1 MLCFVKPGSFWRY
14 WGAVDPSQFGIVKIE
29 ARIPSDGGR
38 QNTLWSVWMMHFSPL
53 SMAKD
58 SKGIQI
64 NSVLPS
70 LRPPS
75 SGVAKGRRQYCA
87 LKTGS
92 TNKEKYCVF
101 NQIWYYLLWGE
112 CKTDCS
118 LQQVFK
124 LGNRSRRSRNGLRNT
139 WVDNVLRLWGKW
151 NQRWSSAA
159 GLELKGELLTIAV
172 KMTAVDV
179 QNPKLWHWEQAKRV
193 TYLCYKTW
201 VSVQDGR
208 NVSTSRWCKL
218 NVLRAVLEFSVNLA
232 EDASPRALITSECKK
247 ESQRRIIVNK
257 KTKAGGEIK
266 GLDSRDTGE
275 KVKGKGLP
283 ATTFFSGIV
292 ESSHICQLPLS
303 YPGILA
309 GKEISMGR
317 RVSVELCWHD

>member
-1 MLCFVKPGSFWRY
+1 MVSETRESTMFWGY
-14 WGAVDPSQFGIVKIE
+14 
-29 ARIPSDGGR
+29 
-38 QNTLWSVWMMHFSPL
+38 
-53 SMAKD
+53 
-58 SKGIQI
+58 
-64 NSVLPS
+64 
-70 LRPPS
+70 
-75 SGVAKGRRQYCA
+75 GV
-87 LKTGS
+87 
-92 TNKEKYCVF
+92 
-101 NQIWYYLLWGE
+101 
-112 CKTDCS
+112 
-118 LQQVFK
+118 
-124 LGNRSRRSRNGLRNT
+124 NGT
-139 WVDNVLRLWGKW
+139 
-151 NQRWSSAA
+151 
-159 GLELKGELLTIAV
+159 KGEAQRQDWNLRENYTIAV

-247 ESQRRIIVNK
+247 ESQRRIIVNT